1 MRFSHHKQVFCFI
14 LTTFSFELILCLTKT
29 LLKKK
34 KNGDF
39 GWQRLAL
46 TQKINFRLNSRLN
59 INLIIIFIFFLF
71 IRERERE
78 LFGPKKRGPKPETFL
93 LKVGEVLDFSGFHSS
108 CLLSQAA
115 AYRSRIFFK
124 LRLYGLNN
132 FETAELWFRLPYKL
146 VKWHLQLR
154 RNDFILIRFG

>member
-14 LTTFSFELILCLTKT
+14 LTTFSSELILRLTET
-29 LLKKK
+29 CLKKK

-46 TQKINFRLNSRLN
+46 TQKIHFRLNSRLN
-59 INLIIIFIFFLF
+59 INQNIIFIFFLF

-115 AYRSRIFFK
+115 AYRS
-124 LRLYGLNN
+124 
-132 FETAELWFRLPYKL
+132 
-146 VKWHLQLR
+146 
-154 RNDFILIRFG
+154 